1 MAPVSLEDNVPSKAR
16 ELTTRIVPAIEEE
29 RKTTWRHFFWDAWD
43 KTPEERRLIF
53 KMDITL
59 MTFGCLGTFIKS
71 NLNTAFV
78 SGMKEEMSL
87 YGNELNYANTA
98 YSVANIIGLWPVSIA
113 LTRSTPRYF
122 IPLMETGWT
131 ICTLGQAFMRTPLQI
146 GHWSS
151 IIYLCGAWYQK
162 RELSRRIAIMNCAT
176 SIGPMFSSYLQ
187 AAAYTGLNGVHGL
200 SGWRWL
206 FIIDT
211 VISVGIIIPQFFFY
225 PDVPARQQPSI
236 VFSEAEIELARG
248 RNPKEGRVKQGAF
261 TWAQAKRCVTTPDIF
276 LLWLISVCDSVAH
289 LPSDSMAF
297 WFKAWNTIKPG
308 SYTVTQINNYT
319 TPLGGVTVILTLVFA
334 WSSDTWLKGRRWP
347 MLVVGGVVTGI
358 VCILLAATPV
368 FLQNKAFRWF
378 LYYNTNWAFT
388 ANTMFWSWTH
398 KTHCTYRPLFAFKT
412 VDQPVVIGGNWG
424 AAGMAF
430 LYAIAALTL
439 AHTQYKRESKRLE
452 AEVETSSTEHGG

>member
-1 MAPVSLEDNVPSKAR
+1 MAPVSLEDNVPSKAS

-59 MTFGCLGTFIKS
+59 MTFGCLGTFIK
-71 NLNTAFV
+71 
-78 SGMKEEMSL
+78 
-87 YGNELNYANTA
+87 Y
-98 YSVANIIGLWPVSIA
+98 ID
-113 LTRSTPRYF
+113 R
-122 IPLMETGWT
+122 LMETGWT
-131 ICTLGQAFMRTPLQI
+131 ICTLGQASMRTPLQMYVMRFLLGLFET

-162 RELSRRIAIMNCAT
+162 RELSR
-176 SIGPMFSSYLQ
+176 
-187 AAAYTGLNGVHGL
+187 
-200 SGWRWL
+200 L

-211 VISVGIIIPQFFFY
+211 VISIGIIIPQFFFY

-236 VFSEAEIELARG
+236 VFSEAEIELARD

-276 LLWLISVCDSVAH
+276 LLWLISVCNSVAH
-289 LPSDSMAF
+289 MPSDSMAF
-297 WFKAWNTIKPG
+297 WFKAWNTKKPG
-308 SYTVTQINNYT
+308 SYTVPQI
-319 TPLGGVTVILTLVFA
+319 
-334 WSSDTWLKGRRWP
+334 SDTWLKGRRWP

-368 FLQNKAFRWF
+368 FPQNKAFRWF
-378 LYYNTNWAFT
+378 LYYNTNWAFA
-388 ANTMFWSWTH
+388 ANTMFWSWTQD
-398 KTHCTYRPLFAFKT
+398 TLPLFAFKT
-412 VDQPVVIGGNWG
+412 VDQPAVIGGNWG

-439 AHTQYKRESKRLE
+439 AYVQYKRENKRLE